1 MATPD
6 RPVDPGGN
14 PFAADFPSYEPVS
27 IERLQTYPFFDR
39 VNPRTLKRLQPN
51 LIERDYAPGDVILRL
66 GEYSDAAYYIVEGA
80 VEVRISAVEQ
90 EQPEIRQAPSEPSPS
105 DSGALAA
112 RLRRVFS
119 RQPLER
125 AVQVG
130 GLSAD
135 GTVILG
141 DMPVGGRPGERVL
154 LETGEL
160 FGELSALSRY
170 PVSADVVART
180 ETRCLMIRTP
190 ALRLMQKQ
198 KELVDFKQM
207 VDERYRTR
215 SLSTHLRNV
224 ELFAELDGAIIAGLE
239 ASAELVSFDPGAQ
252 IVEQD
257 SSGDAFYLVRGGYV
271 KVAVRA
277 GASNLAI
284 TYLRKGD
291 YAGELSLLMDEPWPF
306 SLFALEHVEMVKI
319 SRDDFARIIADH
331 DTVRDLLWG
340 AVVTRLKERG
350 LALRSPLSA
359 QYLQMAMDTG
369 LIHGESVLL
378 IDLNTCTRCDDCVRA
393 CSDTHGGTPRF
404 IREGQRF
411 RQWSIPSACY
421 QCTDPVCMIGCP
433 TGAITRPVGSLE
445 VTINTDTCI
454 GCNECTKRC
463 PWDNIVKVPY
473 SSPTLNRDIGLAS
486 KCDLCLGR
494 SQGPACVQMC
504 PHGSATRISF
514 KDLETVT
521 KTLSAEEIR

>member
-1 MATPD
+1 MATTD
-6 RPVDPGGN
+6 QPVDPGGN
-14 PFAADFPSYEPVS
+14 PFTADIPRYEPAPLD
-27 IERLQTYPFFDR
+27 RLKTYPFLDR
-39 VNPRTLKRLQPN
+39 VTPRILEKLQPN
-51 LIERDYAPGDVILRL
+51 LIERVYAPGEVILRA
-66 GEYSDAAYYIVEGA
+66 GEYSDAAFFIVDGL
-80 VEVRISAVEQ
+80 VEVRLSAVENDP
-90 EQPEIRQAPSEPSPS
+90 ESSPARSAPPQPPIKL
-105 DSGALAA
+105 GLAGRLQKVFA
-112 RLRRVFS
+112 RE
-119 RQPLER
+119 PLER

-130 GLSAD
+130 GMASD
-135 GTVILG
+135 GTVILD
-141 DMPVGGRPGERVL
+141 DMPVGGRPGARVL
-154 LETGEL
+154 LETGEV

-170 PVSADVVART
+170 PVSADVVARL

-190 ALRLMQKQ
+190 ALRMMLKQ
-198 KELVDFKQM
+198 KPLADFKQM

-215 SLSTHLRNV
+215 SLASHLRNV
-224 ELFAELDGAIIAGLE
+224 ELFAALDSRIITGLQQ
-239 ASAELVSFDPGAQ
+239 SAELLSFDPGEQ
-252 IVEQD
+252 IIEQD
-257 SSGDAFYLVRGGYV
+257 TVGDAFYLVRGGYV

-319 SRDDFARIIADH
+319 ARVDFERIVEQHEA
-331 DTVRDLLWG
+331 VRDLLWQ
-340 AVVTRLKERG
+340 AVVLRLKERG
-350 LALRSPLSA
+350 VALRNPLSA

-393 CSDTHGGTPRF
+393 CADTHGGTPRF
-404 IREGQRF
+404 IREGPRF
-411 RQWSIPSACY
+411 RQWSIPTACY

-445 VTINTDTCI
+445 VTINKDTCI
-454 GCNECTKRC
+454 GCHNCVKRC
-463 PWDNIVKVPY
+463 PWDNIVEVPY
-473 SSPTLNRDIGLAS
+473 SSPTLQRDIELAT

-514 KDLETVT
+514 KDLETVAT
-521 KTLSAEEIR
+521 TLSTEEVG